1 MNRDYLPRRRA
12 SYRPGQGDL
21 WMAAGIGAL
30 IGIAGVSWYQIQ
42 TRNSVDR
49 RMPDD
54 APLRAA
60 RSQPDRR
67 RTVTGRTITI
77 DKPRSELYDFWRDFK
92 NLPQVM
98 ENVKD
103 ITAEG
108 DLSRWQVEGPSGDV
122 SLVTAVTD
130 DVTNERIAWG
140 STDASDIETRGQVT
154 FRDAPGGRGTEV
166 TLDIEYRAPGG
177 ALGRTVAKVLQAEP
191 HLQARRDLKRL
202 KMLMEAGEIA
212 TNANR
217 RSAA

>member
-1 MNRDYLPRRRA
+1 MYRDHRPKRRA
-12 SYRPGQGDL
+12 AYRPEPGEL
-21 WMAAGIGAL
+21 WLAAGIGAI
-30 IGIAGVSWYQIQ
+30 IGLAGASWYQIQ

-49 RMPDD
+49 RLPDD
-54 APLRAA
+54 APLRTA

-77 DKPRSELYDFWRDFK
+77 DRPRSELYEFWRDFK

-103 ITAEG
+103 ITADG
-108 DLSRWQVEGPSGDV
+108 DLSRWQIDGPGRDV

-130 DVTNERIAWG
+130 DVPNERIAWS
-140 STDASDIETRGQVT
+140 STEASDIETRGQVS
-154 FRDAPGGRGTEV
+154 FRDAPAGRGTEV
-166 TLDIEYRAPGG
+166 TLDLEYRAPGG
-177 ALGRTVAKVLQAEP
+177 ALGRAVAKMFQSEP

-202 KMLMEAGEIA
+202 KMLMETGEIA